1 MAQIPYIMN
10 QLVKHYDR
18 DYFDYLVKT
27 HGGNHYVKTFSCWNL
42 LMVLTWAQLTGRS
55 SLRDIE
61 CSLAAHRDKLY
72 RLGMGTNVSRNNLS
86 HACSVREVAIFRKFA
101 ARMMEKAAGLPVSD
115 TELYD
120 LEGIKLLAGVFAVD
134 SSTVPLDRDKF
145 PWSVPQQEKGGLK
158 LHVQYDL
165 LRQVPVFAL
174 LTGHEERDQTFMS
187 HYPYRRWAVYAF
199 DKAYVKTESMHRI
212 DQAGAY
218 FVLRKRRNMRY
229 VKLNP
234 LPPSDDLRVCG
245 DTMIRFSSPWGASFY
260 PRPLRLVEYYSPEK
274 NMVLPFL
281 TNNTDLPANI
291 IAELYRN
298 RWGIE
303 LFFKWVKQHLRI
315 TEFFGTS
322 ANAVHMQIYVA
333 MAVYCMLA
341 IAAAAMD
348 VKMTAY
354 EFSRTLGVSLTEK
367 RHMCDW
373 LAVMRSVPGPV
384 AEMPAPSLFTE
395 AEIAKYDL

>member
-1 MAQIPYIMN
+1 MAQPPYILN

-27 HGGNHYVKTFSCWNL
+27 HGGNHYVKAFTCWNL
-42 LMVLTWAQLTGRS
+42 LMVLTWAHLTGRA

-72 RLGMGTNVSRNNLS
+72 RLGMGANVSRNNLS
-86 HACSVREVAIFRKFA
+86 HACSVRELAIFRKFA
-101 ARMMEKAAGLPVSD
+101 ARMMEKASRLPVFN
-115 TELYD
+115 TALLD
-120 LEGIKLLAGVFAVD
+120 LDGVRLLAGVFAVD
-134 SSTVPLDRDKF
+134 SSTMSLDLDKF
-145 PWSVPQQEKGGLK
+145 PWSVPQKGKGGLK

-165 LRQVPVFAL
+165 LREVPVFAL

-187 HYPYRRWAVYAF
+187 HYPYRPGAMYAF
-199 DKAYVKTESMHRI
+199 DKAYVKTAAMNRI
-212 DQAGAY
+212 DKAGAF
-218 FVLRKRRNMRY
+218 FVLRKRCNMRY
-229 VKLNP
+229 VKIAP
-234 LPPSDDLRVCG
+234 LPPSDDPRVYG
-245 DTMIRFSSPWGASFY
+245 DTLVQFTGRWGAGSY
-260 PRPLRLVEYYSPEK
+260 PQPIRLVEYYSPQK
-274 NMVLPFL
+274 NMILSFL
-281 TNNTDLPANI
+281 TNNMRLPAPV

-341 IAAAAMD
+341 IAASAMD

-354 EFSRTLGVSLTEK
+354 EFSRALSVSLTER
-367 RHMCDW
+367 RHMADW
-373 LAVMRSVPGPV
+373 LASIDDIRANVPPV
-384 AEMPAPSLFTE
+384 QCPSLFTE
-395 AEIAKYDL
+395 AELANCHL